1 MPRLATGLTGWTR
14 IVMDNIVHV
23 SWLRWVDTYGAG
35 PVVAVTGEPGGHGTS
50 IAGDPVNDEGFESQ
64 VRTVSPEVA
73 RENLT
78 WVRDL
83 RDGGDRR
90 ELASRRLHEI
100 LLRAARGEVG
110 RRASRLRLAGP
121 EVDDIAHQA
130 AADALLTICGKVET
144 FRGDCKFTTWA
155 YKFVIFDVAAKVNRH
170 FWQRAG
176 VAFDE
181 EDWDRLPARLGI
193 EPEAHAES
201 QDLMAAVHR
210 AVDEKLTTK
219 QRMVFVALV
228 LNGMPTDVLADQLGA
243 THNAIYKVMFDAR
256 RKLRSALVD
265 AGYLPEQQIA

>member
-1 MPRLATGLTGWTR
+1 MKSQA
-14 IVMDNIVHV
+14 
-23 SWLRWVDTYGAG
+23 S
-35 PVVAVTGEPGGHGTS
+35 ES
-50 IAGDPVNDEGFESQ
+50 SSQ
-64 VRTVSPEVA
+64 VRVVSADVVL
-73 RENLT
+73 ENCA

-83 RDGGDRR
+83 SSAGDRR
-90 ELASRRLHEI
+90 ELASRRLYEI
-100 LLRAARGEVG
+100 LLRAARAEAG
-110 RRASRLRLAGP
+110 RRATRLRLAGP
-121 EVDDIAHQA
+121 ELDDLAHQA
-130 AADALLTICGKVET
+130 AADALLAICGKIET

-193 EPEAHAES
+193 EPESHAES
-201 QDLMAAVHR
+201 RDLMTAVHR
-210 AVDEKLTTK
+210 AVDENLTAK

-243 THNAIYKVMFDAR
+243 THNAIYKMMFDAR
-256 RKLRSALVD
+256 RKLRAALVD

>member
-1 MPRLATGLTGWTR
+1 MK
-14 IVMDNIVHV
+14 
-23 SWLRWVDTYGAG
+23 S
-35 PVVAVTGEPGGHGTS
+35 
-50 IAGDPVNDEGFESQ
+50 EGCESLSQ
-64 VRTVSPEVA
+64 VRVVSAEVA
-73 RENLT
+73 RENRA

-83 RDGGDRR
+83 SSCGDRR
-90 ELASRRLHEI
+90 ELASRRLYEF
-100 LLRAARGEVG
+100 LQRAARAEAG
-110 RRASRLRLAGP
+110 RRAARLRLVGP
-121 EVDDIAHQA
+121 ELDDIAHQA
-130 AADALLTICGKVET
+130 AADALLAICGKVET

-176 VAFDE
+176 VAFDD

-201 QDLMAAVHR
+201 RDLMDAVHR
-210 AVDEKLTTK
+210 AVDEKLTAK

-256 RKLRSALVD
+256 RKLRTALVE